1 MNQNAGA
8 EGDGI
13 VWLHHNVVRL
23 ALHPVAPGQRDTSAA
38 PLLLLHGLGES
49 AAARHPA
56 IAAWPGP
63 VWALDFTGHG
73 QSTVPYGG
81 GYTAEVLMGDADL
94 ALAHLGP
101 CTVLG
106 RGLGA
111 YVALLITGARPHLVQ
126 GAVLCDGPGIT
137 GGGIGPTSS
146 AVLTIDD
153 ANISK
158 VPQPPDPWALVELS
172 RDVRPP
178 DYATSFARQATQLSR
193 LGYPIAVC
201 ARWRPPWLDAVANEP
216 GVLDVALEE
225 ALAFYE
231 LGG

>member
-1 MNQNAGA
+1 MNGRRDA

-13 VWLHHNVVRL
+13 VWLDHNVVRL
-23 ALHPVAPGQRDTSAA
+23 ALHHVAPGQRDTAAA

-56 IAAWPGP
+56 STTWPGP

-73 QSTVPYGG
+73 ASTVPYGG
-81 GYTAEVLMGDADL
+81 GYTAEVLMGDADV

-153 ANISK
+153 ADGGRSSA
-158 VPQPPDPWALVELS
+158 PDPWALIELS

-178 DYATSFARQATQLSR
+178 DYATSFARQATQLSG

-216 GVLDVALEE
+216 GVLDVTVEE